1 MIQIGD
7 PTRADSTTQPNHDVQ
22 LGPLVLRMSGH
33 EWPERV
39 VRLESPK
46 CTIGSDRG
54 CTLQLDVPGV
64 HPVQCL
70 IIRGRRRT
78 VVRRWSP
85 NTLLNGSVFVDAELR
100 QGDRLG
106 IGPIEMEVL
115 EANPLPE
122 RPQPPKSQ
130 EIQNTPANHNITRQL
145 NLARREGR
153 RRAKGLLAELRGAR
167 NEIKQLRGQLD
178 EQHQQIES
186 RRAVLEERQR
196 QVERQE
202 AELEEDRRQV
212 EAHRAELDVRQTEFE
227 QHRQQGDQTRRD
239 IEESR
244 HVEHEQIPSDASAE
258 STAQTNAARA
268 ELEAERERFENE
280 KRQWETEVKAHK
292 NEWERQQHELE
303 EQRRL
308 RNAKHMEVESR
319 LSDWE
324 RELDARQADLEKQRL
339 AVEGLPAVAGPR
351 IEPTPLAAKIV
362 SPPLESDKK
371 MDAQPTG
378 PQKTETAADSEAT
391 TFPTAAAQ
399 EDAKTNKHAESG
411 KEDDGS
417 IDEYM
422 TQLLERLNVIT
433 GAESK
438 ETAPVLKPSVTS
450 RQAFLGANH
459 PYRQKSKEEEA
470 EEEEVA
476 EAKTAK
482 TRRRS
487 ALEGIS
493 LSAMREL
500 ATATAVSAITAHKR
514 NQMQRKIRGKLL
526 LAVGAL
532 ALGASLVIGWFLW
545 HFKSWH
551 FYAGVVGLFLAFLW
565 VIQYVILHTR
575 LRFGHSNHS
584 GRNNS
589 PTGAEVSP
597 STTNAVAARPDD
609 RPATND
615 RPTTDSSES
624 GNTSAV

>member
-7 PTRADSTTQPNHDVQ
+7 PTRADTTVQPNHDVQ

-39 VRLESPK
+39 IRLESPK

-54 CTLQLDVPGV
+54 CTLQLEVPGI

-85 NTLLNGSVFVDAELR
+85 NTLLNGSAFVDAELR
-100 QGDRLG
+100 QGDRLE

-122 RPQPPKSQ
+122 LPQPPNSQ
-130 EIQNTPANHNITRQL
+130 NTQNTPANRNITRQL

-153 RRAKGLLAELRGAR
+153 RRAKDLLAELRGAR

-186 RRAVLEERQR
+186 RRAVLDERQR

-202 AELEEDRRQV
+202 AELEEDRRQL

-227 QHRQQGDQTRRD
+227 RCQQQWEQTRRD
-239 IEESR
+239 PEQSQR
-244 HVEHEQIPSDASAE
+244 AEHEPIPSDTSAE
-258 STAQTNAARA
+258 SAAQTTAAQA
-268 ELEAERERFENE
+268 ALEAERERFENE
-280 KRQWETEVKAHK
+280 KRQWEIEVNTHK
-292 NEWERQQHELE
+292 NDWERQQHELE

-308 RNAKHMEVESR
+308 RNAKHMEVEAR

-324 RELDARQADLEKQRL
+324 RELDARQADLEKQTL
-339 AVEGLPAVAGPR
+339 AVEGPPAAAGPR

-362 SPPLESDKK
+362 SPPLESEKK
-371 MDAQPTG
+371 TDTQSTG
-378 PQKTETAADSEAT
+378 PQIPETAADSDAT
-391 TFPTAAAQ
+391 TFPTNAAQ
-399 EDAKTNKHAESG
+399 EDAPKNKRAESG

-422 TQLLERLNVIT
+422 SQLLERLNVIT
-433 GAESK
+433 GAETK
-438 ETAPVLKPSVTS
+438 ETAPILKPSVAS

-459 PYRQKSKEEEA
+459 PYRQKSKEEES
-470 EEEEVA
+470 EEEEA
-476 EAKTAK
+476 ARTKTAK
-482 TRRRS
+482 PRRHHS

-532 ALGASLVIGWFLW
+532 ALSASLVIGWFLW
-545 HFKSWH
+545 HFQSWH

-575 LRFGHSNHS
+575 LHFGQSNHS
-584 GRNNS
+584 GRNDS
-589 PTGAEVSP
+589 PTGAEDSP
-597 STTNAVAARPDD
+597 SATNAAAAQSDDAPTTNDQ
-609 RPATND
+609 
-615 RPTTDSSES
+615 PTANS
-624 GNTSAV
+624 